1 MLNEDIL
8 KKVKEVNEKIKKHN
22 KSIADQKALR
32 KIRLEQIKELAS
44 QYEKEFG
51 VEIWDED
58 IHKMKKVVEKLLKE
72 EEKVVKESLAKAEK
86 LLELVEAGDYAGMNS
101 ILGIEVEEPEEEDDE
116 EIIEE
121 DDEEIIDDVEE
132 VVEDEPEEKEMS
144 IDDIEELEED
154 FEEGKEENKKDEIN
168 QEELEDIGLDEL
180 FDL

>member
-32 KIRLEQIKELAS
+32 KIRLEQIKELAG

-72 EEKVVKESLAKAEK
+72 EEKVVRESLAKAEK

-101 ILGIEVEEPEEEDDE
+101 ILGIEVEEPYEEDE
-116 EIIEE
+116 EIDTELEE
-121 DDEEIIDDVEE
+121 DLVPELEEKLKEE
-132 VVEDEPEEKEMS
+132 AEAKEMS

-154 FEEGKEENKKDEIN
+154 FEEEKEETKKGEIN

>member
-72 EEKVVKESLAKAEK
+72 EEKVVKESLSKAEK

-101 ILGIEVEEPEEEDDE
+101 LLGIEVEEPEEEDV
-116 EIIEE
+116 
-121 DDEEIIDDVEE
+121 EEIIDDVEE
-132 VVEDEPEEKEMS
+132 ITEDEPEEKEMS

-154 FEEGKEENKKDEIN
+154 FEEEKEENKKDEIN

>member
-22 KSIADQKALR
+22 KSITDQKALR
-32 KIRLEQIKELAS
+32 KIRLEQIKELAG

-101 ILGIEVEEPEEEDDE
+101 ILGIEVEEPYEEED
-116 EIIEE
+116 
-121 DDEEIIDDVEE
+121 EIIDDVE
-132 VVEDEPEEKEMS
+132 VVDDEPEDKEMT

-154 FEEGKEENKKDEIN
+154 FEEEKEETKKDEIN

>member
-116 EIIEE
+116 EII
-121 DDEEIIDDVEE
+121 DDVEE

-154 FEEGKEENKKDEIN
+154 FEEEKEENKKDEIN
-168 QEELEDIGLDEL
+168 QEELDDIGLDEL

>member
-101 ILGIEVEEPEEEDDE
+101 ILGIEVEEPEEED
-116 EIIEE
+116 
-121 DDEEIIDDVEE
+121 EEIIDDDEE
-132 VVEDEPEEKEMS
+132 EVEDEPEDKEMS

-154 FEEGKEENKKDEIN
+154 FEEEKEENKKDEIN

>member
-116 EIIEE
+116 EII
-121 DDEEIIDDVEE
+121 DDVEE

-154 FEEGKEENKKDEIN
+154 FEDEKEENKKDEIN

>member
-116 EIIEE
+116 EII
-121 DDEEIIDDVEE
+121 DDVEE

-154 FEEGKEENKKDEIN
+154 FEEEKEENKKDEIN

>member
-101 ILGIEVEEPEEEDDE
+101 ILGIEVEEPYEEDE
-116 EIIEE
+116 EIETELEE
-121 DDEEIIDDVEE
+121 DLVPEL
-132 VVEDEPEEKEMS
+132 EEKLKEESEAKEMT

-154 FEEGKEENKKDEIN
+154 FEDEKEENKKDEIN

>member
-72 EEKVVKESLAKAEK
+72 EEKVVKESLSKAEK

-101 ILGIEVEEPEEEDDE
+101 LLGIEVEEPYEEEE
-116 EIIEE
+116 EIDAELEE
-121 DDEEIIDDVEE
+121 DLVPEL
-132 VVEDEPEEKEMS
+132 EEKLKEESEDKEMT

-154 FEEGKEENKKDEIN
+154 FEEEKEETKKDEIN

>member
-32 KIRLEQIKELAS
+32 KIRLEQIKELAG

-101 ILGIEVEEPEEEDDE
+101 ILGIEVEEPYEEED
-116 EIIEE
+116 
-121 DDEEIIDDVEE
+121 EIIDDVEE
-132 VVEDEPEEKEMS
+132 VVDDEPEDKEMK

-154 FEEGKEENKKDEIN
+154 FEEEKEETKKDEIN

>member
-32 KIRLEQIKELAS
+32 KIRLEQIKELAG
-44 QYEKEFG
+44 QYGKEFG

-101 ILGIEVEEPEEEDDE
+101 ILGIEVEEPYEEED
-116 EIIEE
+116 
-121 DDEEIIDDVEE
+121 EIIDDVEE
-132 VVEDEPEEKEMS
+132 VVDDEPEDKEMK

-154 FEEGKEENKKDEIN
+154 FEEEKEETKKDEIN
-168 QEELEDIGLDEL
+168 QEELENIGLDEL

>member
-116 EIIEE
+116 EII
-121 DDEEIIDDVEE
+121 DDVEE

>member
-116 EIIEE
+116 EIIDNVEE
-121 DDEEIIDDVEE
+121 VVE

-154 FEEGKEENKKDEIN
+154 FEEEKEENKKDEIN

>member
-101 ILGIEVEEPEEEDDE
+101 ILGIEVEEPD
-116 EIIEE
+116 
-121 DDEEIIDDVEE
+121 EE

-154 FEEGKEENKKDEIN
+154 FEEEKEEPKKAEIN
-168 QEELEDIGLDEL
+168 QEELDDIGLDEL

>member
-72 EEKVVKESLAKAEK
+72 EEKIVKESLAKAEK

-101 ILGIEVEEPEEEDDE
+101 LLGIEVEEPY
-116 EIIEE
+116 E

-132 VVEDEPEEKEMS
+132 VVEDGPEEKEMS

-154 FEEGKEENKKDEIN
+154 FEEEKEENKKDEIN

>member
-72 EEKVVKESLAKAEK
+72 EEKVVKESLSKAEK

-101 ILGIEVEEPEEEDDE
+101 ILGIEVEEPE
-116 EIIEE
+116 EE

-154 FEEGKEENKKDEIN
+154 FEEEKEENKKDEIN

>member
-116 EIIEE
+116 EII
-121 DDEEIIDDVEE
+121 DDVEE
-132 VVEDEPEEKEMS
+132 VVEDEPEEKEMT

-154 FEEGKEENKKDEIN
+154 FEEEKEEYKKDEIN